1 MVLIDALSITNPQYI
16 KKNIYDF
23 ANHQIL
29 TPTPMTKLKLMLSQW
44 LASVT
49 RKLQNNFYLYLSAL
63 LTVMV
68 LLDAS
73 LFHVGENMR
82 DRAFDFMVKNRIVVP
97 KADPEI
103 VIVDI
108 NEASLS
114 AMAKEYGR
122 WPWPR
127 QVFGEFVENI
137 EAQQPKAIVFD
148 ILFSDADVYNPDSDT
163 YFNDVIAGTNNTF
176 FPILR
181 LSEASDNL
189 SKITPDMIPGI
200 TRTPQDTSVPIT
212 PMTAK
217 PIAVVLPH
225 FDAALN
231 TKHLGTHNIYPDKDG
246 IVRQYR
252 LWSDENGW
260 RLPALPLIVG
270 NFTHINPTA
279 ALPQDMLINWRGKP
293 FTYQFSTF
301 SDVYTDMASKV
312 KKRSPNEFTN
322 KIVIIGSTAPS
333 LFDLKATAMAK
344 AHPGVEILAT
354 AIDNVK
360 HNDYLKVWHGKTPYI
375 LMSLL
380 LIWLTALAFYRNI
393 DRDKVTA
400 IFSGSQIGLLVISY
414 LAINF
419 TNVYLDITGPITWA
433 VMYFSVAK
441 IYALANERA
450 LQRLLA
456 NDIESGKKGT
466 AVLLMPIVIESKE
479 SLSDG
484 ILKKLQNKIEDRC
497 LLATKVEYLKGTQ
510 SGIWGLFGDMFT
522 VSWAYHHDDK
532 IEAEKVHEDASQLG
546 LQLKSLLVS
555 TGIPNDTA
563 VRYIQHVGVLNA
575 ERPMDSQWR
584 GLFAKAILKLD
595 ALD

>member
-1 MVLIDALSITNPQYI
+1 
-16 KKNIYDF
+16 
-23 ANHQIL
+23 
-29 TPTPMTKLKLMLSQW
+29 MTKLKLLISQW

-49 RKLQNNFYLYLSAL
+49 RKLSNNFYLYLSAV
-63 LTVMV
+63 LTVLV

-73 LFHVGENMR
+73 VFHVGENMR
-82 DRAFDFMVKNRIVVP
+82 DRAFDLMVKNRIITP
-97 KADPEI
+97 KPDPEI

-163 YFNDVIAGTNNTF
+163 YFNDVIAGTTNTF

-181 LSEASDNL
+181 LSEASDYL
-189 SKITPDMIPGI
+189 SKISPDMIPGI
-200 TRTPQDTSVPIT
+200 NRIPQVAGSNLIATPS
-212 PMTAK
+212 K
-217 PIAVVLPH
+217 PIAIVLPH
-225 FDAALN
+225 FDAVLN
-231 TKHLGTHNIYPDKDG
+231 TKHLGTHNIYPDGDG

-252 LWSDENGW
+252 LWHDENGW
-260 RLPALPLIVG
+260 RIPSLPLVVG
-270 NFTHINPTA
+270 NFTQLNPA
-279 ALPQDMLINWRGKP
+279 ATLPQDMLINWRGKP
-293 FTYQFSTF
+293 FTYQFATF
-301 SDVYTDMASKV
+301 SDVYTDMENKV
-312 KKRSPNEFTN
+312 KKRAPNEFTN

-354 AIDNVK
+354 TIDNIK
-360 HNDYLKVWHGKTPYI
+360 HNDYLKVWRGKTPYI

-393 DRDKVTA
+393 DRDKVTTV
-400 IFSGSQIGLLVISY
+400 FSSSQLGLLVISY
-414 LAINF
+414 LVINL
-419 TNVYLDITGPITWA
+419 TNTYLDITGPITWA
-433 VMYFSVAK
+433 VMYFSIAK

-456 NDIESGKKGT
+456 NDIESGKKGM
-466 AVLLMPIVIESKE
+466 AVLLMPIVILSKE

-484 ILKKLQNKIEDRC
+484 MLKKLQQQVEQQC
-497 LLATKVEYLKGTQ
+497 TLPATVEFLKGTQ
-510 SGIWGLFGDMFT
+510 SGIWGLFTDMLM
-522 VSWAYHHDDK
+522 VNWAYHHDDAT
-532 IEAEKVHEDASQLG
+532 EAAKVAQDAEQLG
-546 LQLKSLLVS
+546 LQLKGLLLN
-555 TGIPNDTA
+555 TGMPNDTA
-563 VRYIQHVGVLNA
+563 VRYTQHVGVLNA
-575 ERPMDSQWR
+575 EKPLDSQWR
-584 GLFAKAILKLD
+584 GLFAQAVIKLD
-595 ALD
+595 ISS

>member
-1 MVLIDALSITNPQYI
+1 
-16 KKNIYDF
+16 
-23 ANHQIL
+23 
-29 TPTPMTKLKLMLSQW
+29 MTKLKLLISQW

-49 RKLQNNFYLYLSAL
+49 RKLSNNFYLYLSAV
-63 LTVMV
+63 LTVLV

-82 DRAFDFMVKNRIVVP
+82 DRAFDLMVKNRIITP
-97 KADPEI
+97 KPDPEI

-163 YFNDVIAGTNNTF
+163 YFNDVIAGTTNTF

-181 LSEASDNL
+181 LSEASDYL
-189 SKITPDMIPGI
+189 SKITPGMIPGI
-200 TRTPQDTSVPIT
+200 NRIPQVAGSNLITTPS
-212 PMTAK
+212 K
-217 PIAVVLPH
+217 PIAIVLPH
-225 FDAALN
+225 FDAVLN
-231 TKHLGTHNIYPDKDG
+231 TKHLGTHNIYPDGDG

-252 LWSDENGW
+252 LWHDENGW
-260 RLPALPLIVG
+260 RIPSLPLVVG
-270 NFTHINPTA
+270 NFTQLNPATT
-279 ALPQDMLINWRGKP
+279 LPQDMLINWRGKP
-293 FTYQFSTF
+293 FTYQFATF
-301 SDVYTDMASKV
+301 SDVYTDMANKV
-312 KKRSPNEFTN
+312 KKRAPNEFTN

-333 LFDLKATAMAK
+333 LFDLKATAMAN

-354 AIDNVK
+354 TIDNIK
-360 HNDYLKVWHGKTPYI
+360 HNDYLKVWRGKTPYI

-393 DRDKVTA
+393 DHDKVTTV
-400 IFSGSQIGLLVISY
+400 FSSSQLGLLVISY
-414 LAINF
+414 LVINL
-419 TNVYLDITGPITWA
+419 TNTYLDLTGPITWA
-433 VMYFSVAK
+433 VMYFSIAK

-456 NDIESGKKGT
+456 NDIESGKKGM
-466 AVLLMPIVIESKE
+466 AVLLMPIVILSKE

-484 ILKKLQNKIEDRC
+484 MLKKLQQQVEQQC
-497 LLATKVEYLKGTQ
+497 TLPATVEFLKGTQ
-510 SGIWGLFGDMFT
+510 SGIWGLFTDMLM
-522 VSWAYHHDDK
+522 VNWAYHHDDAT
-532 IEAEKVHEDASQLG
+532 EAAKVAQDAEQLG
-546 LQLKSLLVS
+546 LQLKGLLLN
-555 TGIPNDTA
+555 TGMPNDTA
-563 VRYIQHVGVLNA
+563 VRYTQHVGVLNA
-575 ERPMDSQWR
+575 EKPLDSQWR
-584 GLFAKAILKLD
+584 GLFAQAVIKLD
-595 ALD
+595 ISS